1 MKNQRTE
8 DAMLA
13 EIETTNDGAGPD
25 PIVTFAGLAL
35 AAILDA
41 LRDRNEA
48 SRPPALGLVGHSTT
62 ARRTPGAAIPGS
74 QSVGYGRAI
83 RPDRGQDSKGVAKRP
98 PCPLQS
104 DPFGARH
111 GDLPRRPLRNDTL

>member
-35 AAILDA
+35 AAVLDA

-48 SRPPALGLVGHSTT
+48 PARIETASTR
-62 ARRTPGAAIPGS
+62 ARWP
-74 QSVGYGRAI
+74 
-83 RPDRGQDSKGVAKRP
+83 
-98 PCPLQS
+98 
-104 DPFGARH
+104 
-111 GDLPRRPLRNDTL
+111 